1 MRISAIDAYSTY
13 LFHQGTNYSSYRMF
27 GAHATVWKQKACIR
41 FCVWAPHAR
50 AVSVVG
56 DFNNWDASVTPMER
70 AKQGIGIWVAYV
82 PGLKEGATYKYAI
95 ETAAG
100 E

>member
-13 LFHQGTNYSSYRMF
+13 LFHQGTNYSSYRLF
-27 GAHATVWKQKACIR
+27 GAHLTSWKQKSSVR

-56 DFNNWDASVTPMER
+56 DFNGWDAKATPPMFR
-70 AKQGIGIWVAYV
+70 N
-82 PGLKEGATYKYAI
+82 
-95 ETAAG
+95 
-100 E
+100 